1 MYPIS
6 QLNSFI
12 KSGDFSESDDS
23 RCFLETEVG
32 DLGTSRRLLGDSR
45 RFGRRRR
52 FLVANKLARATL
64 KLFSLPFKHNS
75 KNVPRSQLNS
85 FI

>member
-6 QLNSFI
+6 QINSFI
-12 KSGDFSESDDS
+12 KSGNFSESGDS
-23 RCFLETEVG
+23 RRFLETEVG

-64 KLFSLPFKHNS
+64 REFTFLLD
-75 KNVPRSQLNS
+75 
-85 FI
+85 